1 MLEVLVIL
9 ALLVVIVGFM
19 FHDRHR
25 PTLGSTR
32 KLLEGGH
39 TPGESLR
46 WSVPALASVVCAST
60 SLLAF
65 LDTGN
70 QREAIASRSRFI
82 QFFLESVLGEDAL
95 GYVALALAVIFATIA
110 VSQWRR
116 RNARR

>member
-9 ALLVVIVGFM
+9 ALLVVIIGFM
-19 FHDRHR
+19 IYDRR
-25 PTLGSTR
+25 ARTVGSAR
-32 KLLEGGH
+32 RLLESGH

-46 WSVPALASVVCAST
+46 WSIPALASVVCAST

-65 LDTGN
+65 LGTGN
-70 QREAIASRSRFI
+70 QRGATTSRSRFV
-82 QFFLESVLGEDAL
+82 QLFLESVLGEDAL
-95 GYVALALAVIFATIA
+95 AYVSLALAVIFAVIA